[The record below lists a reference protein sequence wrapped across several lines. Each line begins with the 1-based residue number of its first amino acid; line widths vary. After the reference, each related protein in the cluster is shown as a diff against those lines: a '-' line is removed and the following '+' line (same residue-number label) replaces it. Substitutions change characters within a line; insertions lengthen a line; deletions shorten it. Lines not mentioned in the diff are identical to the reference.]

1 MKRLAFAIP
10 VVLAVVLG
18 LAFAG
23 VISIPG
29 IGAKKAKAAPQAAP
43 ATTPKPVATTP
54 KHFPKPPPPVVAVHP
69 TPPDDPEQG
78 AAALA
83 TIWNGI
89 SAARIEAIAKDWKD
103 EELARVLA
111 HMEDDKVA
119 EFLSSIQ
126 DVGRASKLSRILRD
140 RASKPRKDETK
151 AP

>member
-10 VVLAVVLG
+10 VVIAVVLG

-29 IGAKKAKAAPQAAP
+29 IGGKKAKPAAKATPAP
-43 ATTPKPVATTP
+43 PPKPVATPP
-54 KHFPKPPPPVVAVHP
+54 KRVAKLPPPTVSVHP
-69 TPPDDPEQG
+69 TPDDPEQG

-119 EFLSSIQ
+119 EFLSSIK

-140 RASKPRKDETK
+140 RASKPRKDEAK